1 MEIYG
6 KPFPEGFKIER
17 KAEFVGVLNHP
28 GDRIV
33 KDTEKQYADKVTY
46 EGEYLRLKYPQEGY
60 HSKAYLMYYQ
70 DGELVEEKLIRDEK
84 YLPQEGIIIEGT
96 EKLAEGMTL
105 PENTVRFIPPQ
116 TSSSTNSGSV
126 EKKIEKE
133 NPAELNP

>member
-1 MEIYG
+1 M
-6 KPFPEGFKIER
+6 
-17 KAEFVGVLNHP
+17 
-28 GDRIV
+28 
-33 KDTEKQYADKVTY
+33 
-46 EGEYLRLKYPQEGY
+46 
-60 HSKAYLMYYQ
+60 
-70 DGELVEEKLIRDEK
+70 EEKLIRDEK

-116 TSSSTNSGSV
+116 TTSSTNSGSV